1 MKSKVNFSYLIFLSV
16 VAALGGFLF
25 GYDAAVISGTISQV
39 TARFSLD
46 EIQVGWF
53 VGCALI
59 GSIIGVLMAGKLSD
73 RWGRKVTMLVAA
85 VFFSVSGI
93 ACAFVG
99 SFEQLVVARI
109 LGGIGIGVVSIVSPL
124 YISEVSIAQYRGRLV
139 SLYQLAVTIGFL
151 GAYLTNFQ
159 LLHFSQSGA
168 VLNTGWMNLVF
179 VSKVWRGMLGF
190 CSLPAILFFC
200 IIFFIPES
208 PRWLILKG
216 RDERAVGIF
225 RKIYLSEVEVDTQL
239 QDTKSV
245 VQSETKSDWKFLLQP
260 GIFKAV
266 LIGAAIAILGQF
278 MGVNAVLYYGP
289 TIFEEAG
296 LSGGDALF
304 SQVLVGIVNVVTTV
318 IAVFIIDKV
327 GRKKLVYYGV
337 SGMVLSLLLIGFYF
351 HFSESMGLP
360 NSFLLFFFLFY
371 VFCCAISISAVIFVL
386 LSEMYPTRIRGMAM
400 SIAGFALWIG
410 TYLVGQLTPWMLQN
424 LTPTGTF
431 LLFALMCVPYML
443 IVWKLIPETTGKSLE
458 EIERYWMKK
467 R

>member
-179 VSKVWRGMLGF
+179 VSEVWRGMLGF

-304 SQVLVGIVNVVTTV
+304 SQVLVGIVNVMTTV

>member
-179 VSKVWRGMLGF
+179 VSEVWRGMLGF

-410 TYLVGQLTPWMLQN
+410 TYLVGQLTLWMLQN